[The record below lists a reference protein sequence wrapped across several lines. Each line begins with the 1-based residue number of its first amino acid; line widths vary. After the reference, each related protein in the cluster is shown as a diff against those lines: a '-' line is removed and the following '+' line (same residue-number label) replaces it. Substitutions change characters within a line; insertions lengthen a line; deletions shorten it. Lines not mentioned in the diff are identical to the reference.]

1 MYNAYVYKYI
11 YTHTCIVQRTMY
23 SNIANRY
30 ESETFTDDMIYIQ
43 YIRFFIFESISILQP
58 TTSQKTITEVLLP
71 IGTREH

>member
-1 MYNAYVYKYI
+1 
-11 YTHTCIVQRTMY
+11 MY

-30 ESETFTDDMIYIQ
+30 ESETFTDDMIYTQ
-43 YIRFFIFESISILQP
+43 YIRFFIFEIISILQP